1 MSRRKRRRLKN
12 NEQQDKE
19 NKESAVGINL
29 FLDKLTFNLD
39 KKKVSLILLVMFIFV
54 FGFYTYQYHSLTK
67 NLVSIPT
74 CLYGC
79 DYYYENGMNV
89 DYFLNPTHT
98 WQSSSND
105 WLGPWLNTLPKGDSI
120 IMAFLNLFTH
130 YNRYDY
136 WKNSIVLGYLGILF
150 GILLWF
156 FFFYKV
162 FEDKLVALV
171 SAVISFKLVNAPYFK
186 YSGFINVMLPLVLL
200 FFIYLFESDKV
211 LFKNKILSFMILS
224 FGIVAGVIL
233 LNYNETLIVFL
244 SFLILFSYY
253 YYFFKSPFQKFI
265 EDKRFNFAQIKKIF
279 LSRRFVVSASAV
291 VLIYGL
297 GIFLLKWWYYFLF
310 VLHGKNNA
318 FKFDVHPPLTMPHN
332 YFSSLFTY
340 LKDLF
345 FVNFSFYGIVLGI
358 LIIVAFFFLF
368 VTKYGRIK
376 RRFLIYFWTFIWS
389 VFNFVILIPVL
400 KLETSPSHAFYYFYP
415 LYAGLMVGYS
425 ILIVKE
431 TLPSFLG
438 RFKNLSNTVFLSLIV
453 FLFILAS
460 VSNVS
465 ALRTRTEG
473 RFWQA
478 GLRPIPPQY
487 QSLKEF
493 FNTHNIDPNKAVFL
507 SNNELSFALHGI
519 FAAKTLVGRQSH
531 FFTFGNFQKLWLDAS
546 IIFYSNNSNN
556 RYNTLKKYYDIASKE
571 NFPMYLY
578 WDYNWEQLD
587 WTKMGNKSFP
597 FDTFRFEYSPS
608 VIKALDNNGI
618 KYTVIKH
625 ICFEPSGIG
634 RSYVNKMNVVYVAK
648 SNFYNSTNP
657 WNPDLDKYLHL
668 VWEFKQGGVVYAKLY
683 KVELNKSLSQ

>member
-1 MSRRKRRRLKN
+1 MSRKRRRREFKHN
-12 NEQQDKE
+12 SNHVE
-19 NKESAVGINL
+19 ESSGEKSNFLLGKLNL
-29 FLDKLTFNLD
+29 ELS
-39 KKKVSLILLVMFIFV
+39 KKQISLILLVLFIFV
-54 FGFYTYQYHSLTK
+54 MGFYTYQYHSLTN
-67 NLVSIPT
+67 NLVSIPS

-120 IMAFLNLFTH
+120 VKAFLNLFTH
-130 YNRYDY
+130 YGRYNY
-136 WKNSIVLGYLGILF
+136 WKNSIVLGYLGIIF
-150 GILLWF
+150 GLLLWF

-171 SAVISFKLVNAPYFK
+171 SSVVSFKLVNAPYFK

-200 FFIYLFESDKV
+200 FFFYLFESDKV
-211 LFKNKILSFMILS
+211 LFKDNKLLSLVLLS
-224 FGIVAGVIL
+224 FGVLAGVIL

-265 EDKRFNFAQIKKIF
+265 KNKKLEIARIKEVIF
-279 LSRRFVVSASAV
+279 SRRFVVSASV
-291 VLIYGL
+291 VILIYGL

-318 FKFDVHPPLTMPHN
+318 FKFDVHPPLTIPHN
-332 YFSSLFTY
+332 YFSSLFIY

-358 LIIVAFFFLF
+358 LIIIAFFFLF
-368 VTKYGRIK
+368 VTEYNKIK

-389 VFNFVILIPVL
+389 VFNFVILIPIL
-400 KLETSPSHAFYYFYP
+400 KLETSPSHSFYYFYP

-425 ILIVKE
+425 LLLIKE
-431 TLPSFLG
+431 TLPSILG
-438 RFKNLSNTVFLSLIV
+438 RFKSLSNTAFLSLI
-453 FLFILAS
+453 LFVAVLAS

-465 ALRTRTEG
+465 ALKMRTEN

-487 QSLKEF
+487 QALKDF
-493 FNTHNIDPNKAVFL
+493 FNTHRIDPNKAVFL

-531 FFTFGNFQKLWLDAS
+531 FFTFGDFQKLWLDAS
-546 IIFYSNNSNN
+546 IIFYSNNLNN

-571 NFPMYLY
+571 NLPMYLY
-578 WDYNWEQLD
+578 WDYSWEQLD

-597 FDTFRFEYSPS
+597 FDTFRFEYSPK
-608 VIKALDNNGI
+608 IIRTLDNNGI
-618 KYTVIKH
+618 NYTVIKN

-634 RSYVNKMNVVYVAK
+634 RSYVNKMNVVYVSQ

-657 WNPDLDKYLHL
+657 WNPDLNKYLHL
-668 VWEFKQGGVVYAKLY
+668 IWEFKRGGVVYAKLY
-683 KVELNKSLSQ
+683 KVELNSSFSQ